1 MLDGVD
7 RDIPCGIRSRRLR
20 VPGLDRATRGR
31 LTGAGSSG
39 CTFSGSITPRAS
51 GKAVYNVSVTF
62 AGGVCLLGTQTIT
75 GIAAVAG
82 SGAAQALY
90 AAALNSAR
98 SAGFALIS
106 TR

>member
-1 MLDGVD
+1 LLDGVD
-7 RDIPCGIRSRRLR
+7 RDIPCATRSRRLR
-20 VPGLDRATRGR
+20 APGLGRATSGS

-62 AGGVCLLGTQTIT
+62 AGGVCLFGTQTIN
-75 GIAAVAG
+75 GIAVVAG

-90 AAALNSAR
+90 AAALNATR
-98 SAGFALIS
+98 SSGFVLIS